1 MKLAI
6 PRRLTS
12 ARLGGRAKV
21 AALALAG
28 VVVAGSVVVGALYF
42 LSIWPFSSD
51 AISIDRG
58 SIADAGS
65 NSVTYQTDDGV
76 RIAASWYLPK
86 DTLNPPVVILLHEE
100 NGTRAQWDPLVPVL
114 LSAGYAVLA
123 PDIRGFGESTT
134 AVRDGNEETVQFT
147 NRPDALL
154 DVSAAL
160 KWLKSQ
166 SGVDSGRVG
175 VIGARLGGDLAYVST
190 GLFPEVKAAVAI
202 TTTRYSD
209 QNTDPLLAS
218 LKDYAAHDV
227 CFIAGGRPQ
236 WEDVVTLGI
245 RTVAPGGR
253 RILDHPD
260 LDGVAL
266 LAVDEPIRNILGWF
280 DARLRRDGHEQTTW
294 CSANAS

>member
-1 MKLAI
+1 MKLAV
-6 PRRLTS
+6 PRRFTPP
-12 ARLGGRAKV
+12 RLAGRTKI

-28 VVVAGSVVVGALYF
+28 GVVAGSLVLGALFF

-51 AISIDRG
+51 DIDVDRG
-58 SIADAGS
+58 SIS
-65 NSVTYQTDDGV
+65 NSSPNSVTYQTDDGV
-76 RIAASWYLPK
+76 RIAASWYVPK
-86 DTLNPPVVILLHEE
+86 DAKNPPVVVLLHEKD
-100 NGTRAQWDPLVPVL
+100 GTRAQMAPLVPVL
-114 LSAGYAVLA
+114 LNAGYAVLS
-123 PDIRGFGESTT
+123 PDIRGFGDSTT
-134 AVRDGNEETVQFT
+134 IVRDGKEGPVQFAS
-147 NRPDALL
+147 RPDAIL

-166 SGVDSGRVG
+166 REVDSGRVG

-202 TTTRYSD
+202 TTTRYTD
-209 QNTDPLLAS
+209 QNTDPLIGS
-218 LKDYAAHDV
+218 IGDYVAHDV

-253 RILDHPD
+253 RILEHPD

-266 LAVDEPIRNILGWF
+266 LAVDEPIRNMLGWF
-280 DARLRRDGHEQTTW
+280 DARLRRDGHQETKW
-294 CSANAS
+294 CSANA